1 MSDKLITLDLLKKF
15 GGTCKTSFQEA
26 PITVSGDSNIIQL
39 QFNVS
44 INGFYLTCLD
54 IKGIGEKGYLDSKI
68 IYHIDNHVVINNGN
82 IAIEDAVI
90 DTTSSTSSF
99 LYLALSDSVKNIHVL
114 SSVTRGNVV
123 YKALTGV
130 YLPNIPILPSLET
143 HLTNIIYAGNSEKTT
158 FSIKD
163 AFGEDQEYEKD
174 VNFSSIFAAGKLANT
189 FDFELAT
196 ESDGGKGQDFDTN
209 GSRIIQIPWREYKAG
224 KGVSI
229 SKDYEISSTASSSIA
244 TKDDL
249 GVVKI
254 GNGINITEDGIISAQ
269 EIGAATTSKA
279 GTIMLGADSDS
290 GKKLPLRVDSEG
302 RAYVSAPDVHR
313 FHIMPKPSLELS
325 GALYQYIGETTSEF
339 TKGYFYNCLPITR
352 INFVGFG
359 VLDGAN
365 PAYQL
370 MHYLQDK
377 TYDSGENIDFS
388 TFFSK
393 AYNVK
398 FENDCWKIYDDEVS
412 LSIPDSDLSII
423 GLYCKNNDYF
433 KNAGEMEKA
442 LTFVNSGENYSWV
455 QKDVQP
461 IGYLNNEDLSFMTD
475 EDVDEIFAE
484 KVEEIKVY
492 NSSSEQEIPE
502 QFETTESEIYISVIP
517 ELVAYSS
524 VGQVTIAKEEDSYKI
539 TIAGNGSILFQS
551 VIYPDVTKTI
561 NIIKNEETV

>member
-68 IYHIDNHVVINNGN
+68 IYHIDNHVVINNGS
-82 IAIEDAVI
+82 ITIEDAVV
-90 DTTSSTSSF
+90 DTTSSTSSS
-99 LYLALSDSVKNIHVL
+99 LYLALSDSVKNVHVL

-130 YLPNIPILPSLET
+130 YLPNIPVLPLLET

-279 GTIMLGADSDS
+279 GTIMLGADPDS

-302 RAYVSAPDVHR
+302 RAYVSTPDVHR
-313 FHIMPKPSLELS
+313 FLFMPTPALEWAGS
-325 GALYQYIGETTSEF
+325 IVQYIGETDYQY
-339 TKGYFYNCLPITR
+339 TKGYFYNCVPKGTFQIAGITP
-352 INFVGFG
+352 
-359 VLDGAN
+359 LDGVDSV
-365 PAYQL
+365 YMF
-370 MHYLQDK
+370 MHYIQDK
-377 TYDSGENIDFS
+377 FWDDNSTMDVESFLMDGWELTYKDPNWVLHYDGDYYSYSFPESDFALMGLS
-388 TFFSK
+388 TPSESLKTQNYIPF
-393 AYNVK
+393 
-398 FENDCWKIYDDEVS
+398 KIITDGSYQ
-412 LSIPDSDLSII
+412 
-423 GLYCKNNDYF
+423 
-433 KNAGEMEKA
+433 
-442 LTFVNSGENYSWV
+442 WV

-502 QFETTESEIYISVIP
+502 QFETTESEIYISVVP

-524 VGQVTIAKEEDSYKI
+524 AGQVTIAKEKDSYKV

>member
-15 GGTCKTSFQEA
+15 GDTCKTSFQEV
-26 PITVSGDSNIIQL
+26 PLTVSGDGDIIEL
-39 QFNVS
+39 QFNVP
-44 INGFYLTCLD
+44 IPGFYLTCLD
-54 IKGIGEKGYLDSKI
+54 IKGIGDNGFLDSKI
-68 IYHIDNHVVINNGN
+68 IHTVDNHAVINNGN
-82 IAIEDAVI
+82 IVIEDGSLLLGG
-90 DTTSSTSSF
+90 SSGSI
-99 LYLALSDSVKNIHVL
+99 LYLALSNSVKNVHVS

-130 YLPNIPILPSLET
+130 YLPNIPNLPYSET
-143 HLTNIIYAGNSEKTT
+143 HLTNIYSGDSEETS

-163 AFGEDQEYEKD
+163 AFGEDQKYEKGGD
-174 VNFSSIFAAGKLANT
+174 FSSIFMAGKLANT
-189 FDFELAT
+189 FDFELAE
-196 ESDGGKGQDFDTN
+196 ESNGGKSQDFDTT

-244 TKDDL
+244 TKDNL

-269 EIGAATTSKA
+269 EIGAATTNKA

-290 GKKLPLRVDSEG
+290 GNKLPLRVDSEG
-302 RAYVSAPDVHR
+302 RAYVSTPDVHR
-313 FHIMPKPSLELS
+313 FLFMPKPSLELS

-423 GLYCKNNDYF
+423 GLYCKDNDYF

-442 LTFVNSGENYSWV
+442 LTFVTSGENYSWV

-524 VGQVTIAKEEDSYKI
+524 TGQVTIAKEEDSYKV

>member
-15 GGTCKTSFQEA
+15 GDTCKTSFQEA
-26 PITVSGDSNIIQL
+26 PITVSGDGNIIQL
-39 QFNVS
+39 QFNIS

-68 IYHIDNHVVINNGN
+68 IYHIDNHVVINNGS
-82 IAIEDAVI
+82 ITIEDAVV
-90 DTTSSTSSF
+90 DTANSTSSS
-99 LYLALSDSVKNIHVL
+99 LYLALSDSVKNVHVL

-130 YLPNIPILPSLET
+130 YLPNIPVLPLLET

-229 SKDYEISSTASSSIA
+229 SKDYEISSTAVSSIA

-313 FHIMPKPSLELS
+313 FLFMPEPSLELS

-388 TFFSK
+388 TFFYK

-423 GLYCKNNDYF
+423 GLYCKDNDLF

-442 LTFVNSGENYSWV
+442 LTFVISGEDYSWV

-492 NSSSEQEIPE
+492 NSFSEQEISE

-524 VGQVTIAKEEDSYKI
+524 TGQVTIAKEEDSYKV

-551 VIYPDVTKTI
+551 VIYPDITKTI
-561 NIIKNEETV
+561 NIIENEETI

>member
-15 GGTCKTSFQEA
+15 GDTCKTSFQEA
-26 PITVSGDSNIIQL
+26 PITVSGDGNIIQL

-68 IYHIDNHVVINNGN
+68 IYHIDNHVVINNGS
-82 IAIEDAVI
+82 ITIEDAVV
-90 DTTSSTSSF
+90 DTTSSTSSS
-99 LYLALSDSVKNIHVL
+99 LYLALSDSVKNVHVL

-130 YLPNIPILPSLET
+130 YLPNIPVLPLLET

-163 AFGEDQEYEKD
+163 AFGEDQEYENG

-189 FDFELAT
+189 FDFELAA

-229 SKDYEISSTASSSIA
+229 SKDYEISSTAASSIA

-279 GTIMLGADSDS
+279 GTIMLGADSDN

-302 RAYVSAPDVHR
+302 RAYVYTPDVHR
-313 FHIMPKPSLELS
+313 FHIMPEPSLELS
-325 GALYQYIGETTSEF
+325 GALYQYIGETTSKF

-423 GLYCKNNDYF
+423 GLYCKDNDFF

-442 LTFVNSGENYSWV
+442 LTFVTSGEDYSWV

-502 QFETTESEIYISVIP
+502 QFETTESEIYISVVP

-524 VGQVTIAKEEDSYKI
+524 IGQVTIAKEEGSYKV

>member
-1 MSDKLITLDLLKKF
+1 MSDKLITLSLLKKVSDF
-15 GGTCKTSFQEA
+15 YKDSFQQVPA
-26 PITVSGDSNIIQL
+26 IVQNQGTWITLSFSVDVDGDYSTFIEL
-39 QFNVS
+39 
-44 INGFYLTCLD
+44 
-54 IKGIGEKGYLDSKI
+54 KGIGDKYLDSKI
-68 IYHIDNHVVINNGN
+68 YYTGLHAIINNG
-82 IAIEDAVI
+82 
-90 DTTSSTSSF
+90 
-99 LYLALSDSVKNIHVL
+99 
-114 SSVTRGNVV
+114 
-123 YKALTGV
+123 
-130 YLPNIPILPSLET
+130 PI
-143 HLTNIIYAGNSEKTT
+143 K
-158 FSIKD
+158 IKD
-163 AFGEDQEYEKD
+163 AYLLSKNGASYFYLQLDHSIKQLSVSYYVANAKTVYNALTNVMVTESHTKDPQEKQLKNIYDQSEGGDTSFFIQVDDDDVIEYAKG
-174 VNFSSIFAAGKLANT
+174 IT
-189 FDFELAT
+189 FDTIQNANQIAGFITVEANDEAVGKSQILR
-196 ESDGGKGQDFDTN
+196 SGGTLYVPSNNYIAGEN
-209 GSRIIQIPWREYKAG
+209 IRIKEK
-224 KGVSI
+224 
-229 SKDYEISSTASSSIA
+229 EISAVVPTA
-244 TKDDL
+244 TTEKL
-249 GVVKI
+249 GGVQI
-254 GNGINITEDGIISAQ
+254 GEGINVDENGIIS
-269 EIGAATTSKA
+269 IDSSIKAATTEK
-279 GTIMLGADSDS
+279 LGGVKL
-290 GKKLPLRVDSEG
+290 GKEGEGMLPLQLDAEG
-302 RAYVSAPDVHR
+302 RAFVNEPEVHR
-313 FHIMPKPSLELS
+313 FHIMPEPSLELS
-325 GALYQYIGETTSEF
+325 GALYQYIGETTSKF

-352 INFVGFG
+352 INFGGFG

-423 GLYCKNNDYF
+423 GLYCKDNDFF

-442 LTFVNSGENYSWV
+442 LTFVISGEDYSWV

-502 QFETTESEIYISVIP
+502 QFETTESEIYISVVP

-524 VGQVTIAKEEDSYKI
+524 IGQVTIAKEEDSYKV

>member
-15 GGTCKTSFQEA
+15 GDTCKTSFQEA
-26 PITVSGDSNIIQL
+26 PITVSGDGNIIQL
-39 QFNVS
+39 QFNIS

-68 IYHIDNHVVINNGN
+68 IYHIDNHVVINNGS
-82 IAIEDAVI
+82 IAIEDAVV
-90 DTTSSTSSF
+90 DTTSSTSSS
-99 LYLALSDSVKNIHVL
+99 LYLALSDSVKNVHIL

-130 YLPNIPILPSLET
+130 YLPNIPGLPLLET

-163 AFGEDQEYEKD
+163 AFGEDQEYENG

-229 SKDYEISSTASSSIA
+229 SKDYEISSTAVSSIA

-269 EIGAATTSKA
+269 EIGAATTNKA

-302 RAYVSAPDVHR
+302 RAYVFTPDVHR

-365 PAYQL
+365 PTYQL

-442 LTFVNSGENYSWV
+442 LTFVISGEDYSWV

-502 QFETTESEIYISVIP
+502 QFETTESEIYISVVP

-524 VGQVTIAKEEDSYKI
+524 AGQVTIAKEEDSYKV

>member
-15 GGTCKTSFQEA
+15 GDACKTSFQEA
-26 PITVSGDSNIIQL
+26 PITVSDDGNIIQL

-68 IYHIDNHVVINNGN
+68 IYHIDNHVVINNGS
-82 IAIEDAVI
+82 ITIEDAVV
-90 DTTSSTSSF
+90 DTTSSTSSS
-99 LYLALSDSVKNIHVL
+99 LYLALSDSVKNVHVL

-130 YLPNIPILPSLET
+130 YLPNIPVLPLLET

-163 AFGEDQEYEKD
+163 AFGEDQEYENG

-279 GTIMLGADSDS
+279 GTIMLGANSDN

-302 RAYVSAPDVHR
+302 RAYVSTPDVHR
-313 FHIMPKPSLELS
+313 FHIMPEPSLELS
-325 GALYQYIGETTSEF
+325 GALYQYIGETTSKF

-423 GLYCKNNDYF
+423 GLYCKDNDFF

-442 LTFVNSGENYSWV
+442 LTFVISGEDYSWV

-502 QFETTESEIYISVIP
+502 QFETTESEIYISVVP

-524 VGQVTIAKEEDSYKI
+524 IGQVTIAKEEGSYKV

>member
-68 IYHIDNHVVINNGN
+68 IYHIDNHVVINNGS
-82 IAIEDAVI
+82 ITIEDAVV
-90 DTTSSTSSF
+90 DTTSSTSSS
-99 LYLALSDSVKNIHVL
+99 LYLALSDSVKNVHVL

-130 YLPNIPILPSLET
+130 YLPNIPVLPLLET

-174 VNFSSIFAAGKLANT
+174 MNFSSIFAAGKLANT

-313 FHIMPKPSLELS
+313 FLFMPKPSLELS

-524 VGQVTIAKEEDSYKI
+524 VGQVTIAKEEDSYKV